1 MHKIT
6 FYPIGNADCCK
17 IDLHSGKKLLFDFAH
32 YSVAEDDDDKRI
44 DLAGAIR
51 EDLQEANRSDFDVV
65 AFTHADDDHIHG
77 FSDFFYL
84 EHASKYQE
92 GDRIIIKELWVPAAM
107 IIEQNL
113 TGEARILR
121 TEARHRLKSGQGIRV
136 FSRPD
141 RLKQWLEDEGLS
153 LEVRSHLITDAG
165 NLVPGYT
172 LFNDGIEFFV
182 HSPFAIHVDGEL
194 FDRNESSIILH
205 AIFEY
210 NNVQTKF
217 ILIGDTTHNIL
228 SEIVDTTK
236 AHNNKN
242 RLEWDI
248 FDVPHHCSYKAL
260 SDDKG
265 EHVTTPAAKVQWLLE
280 QGREKGIIV
289 SCSKPIPS
297 NDNDNQPPHRQAA
310 NYYKN
315 RATAINGKFEVTME
329 YPTIS
334 SPSPMIITID
344 QFGATLKKI
353 ISSVGSASVLS
364 RPAHRAGRGKNYA

>member
-136 FSRPD
+136 FSRPE
-141 RLKQWLEDEGLS
+141 RLKQWLEDKGLS

-182 HSPFAIHVDGEL
+182 HSPFAVHVDGEVI
-194 FDRNESSIILH
+194 DRNGSSLILH
-205 AIFEY
+205 ATFEY
-210 NNVQTKF
+210 NNVQTRVM
-217 ILIGDTTHNIL
+217 LIGDTTHDIL

-236 AHNNKN
+236 AHNNED

-248 FDVPHHCSYKAL
+248 FDVPHHCSYNAL
-260 SDDKG
+260 SNDKG
-265 EHVTTPAAKVQWLLE
+265 EDVTTPVAEVQWLLE

-289 SCSKPIPS
+289 SCSKPIPN
-297 NDNDNQPPHRQAA
+297 NDDDDQPPHRQAA

-334 SPSPMIITID
+334 SPSPMIIIID
-344 QFGATLKKI
+344 QFGATLKKAI
-353 ISSVGSASVLS
+353 GSVGSASVLS
-364 RPAHRAGRGKNYA
+364 RPAHRAG